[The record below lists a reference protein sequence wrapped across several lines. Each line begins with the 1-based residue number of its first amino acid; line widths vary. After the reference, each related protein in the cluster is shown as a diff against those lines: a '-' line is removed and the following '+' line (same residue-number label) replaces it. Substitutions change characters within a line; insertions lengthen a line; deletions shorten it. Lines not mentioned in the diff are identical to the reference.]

1 MRGRTRYAGLSRRRF
16 SLLATSMAVAMS
28 VAGAGGAQA
37 AGNGPE
43 NTVTV
48 VDPSP
53 VNWLSITWNTMEE
66 AVRVDD
72 KGLMQPSLAE
82 SWTWEDPKTLVL
94 KLRKGVTF
102 QDGQAFDAKS
112 FKQAFDK
119 VQSWKNPHPPG
130 SFLNYDKG
138 DQMEVVDDSTI
149 RFKMVKP
156 DGAAFM
162 KLRGMHVAS
171 NAFWDKLGFVDP
183 SKQSAE
189 GHW

>member
-1 MRGRTRYAGLSRRRF
+1 MRGASRIAGPSRRRF
-16 SLLATSMAVAMS
+16 SLLASAVAFAMS
-28 VAGAGGAQA
+28 AAGAGGAYA
-37 AGNGPE
+37 AGSGPE

-53 VNWLSITWNTMEE
+53 VNWLSVTWNTMEE
-66 AVRVDD
+66 AVRVDKD
-72 KGLMQPSLAE
+72 GKMQPSLAE
-82 SWTWEDPKTLVL
+82 SWEWTDPKTLVL
-94 KLRKGVTF
+94 HLRKGVTF
-102 QDGQAFDAKS
+102 QDGQKFDANA
-112 FKQAFDK
+112 FKLAFDK
-119 VQSWKNPHPPG
+119 VQSWENPHPPG

-138 DQMEVVDDSTI
+138 DQMEVVDDDTI

-162 KLRGMHVAS
+162 KLRGMHVGS

-183 SKQSAE
+183 NKKSAE